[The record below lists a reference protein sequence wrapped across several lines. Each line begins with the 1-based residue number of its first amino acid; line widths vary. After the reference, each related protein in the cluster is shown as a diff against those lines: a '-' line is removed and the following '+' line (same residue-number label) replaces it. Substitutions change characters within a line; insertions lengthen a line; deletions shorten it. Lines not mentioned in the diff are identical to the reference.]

1 MTGDDMTAWV
11 EQAASETSLAEQQA
25 EAWYRREVRGQSRRD
40 VADAMGYERRDSVDD
55 AVGRVDQKIAEAE
68 KLRRLLEAVDY
79 EVDETEAPPDGGS
92 SIRGFIAEVADA
104 IAIEPEPDVPPE
116 EAGLETVAEYCGIH
130 NPERVRDVV
139 PVEEY
144 REQGGMLTCA
154 LSNREPYPPETILAK
169 YEVPN
174 DGGREL
180 LSNQAY
186 QDLLTESY
194 PLSDAEAKALAYT
207 RAGWPAW
214 ELQEV
219 MYSGP
224 RDKAE
229 LVQSARETIDEAT
242 GGQGQP

>member
-1 MTGDDMTAWV
+1 MTDDMTAWV
-11 EQAASETSLAEQQA
+11 EQATSETSLAEQQA
-25 EAWYRREVRGQSRRD
+25 EAWYRREVRGQSRSD

-68 KLRRLLEAVDY
+68 KLRRLIEAVDY
-79 EVDETEAPPDGGS
+79 ELDETEAPPDGGS
-92 SIRGFIAEVADA
+92 SIRAFLAELADA

-116 EAGLETVAEYCGIH
+116 EADLETVAEYCGIH

-169 YEVPN
+169 YPVPN
-174 DGGREL
+174 GVREL

-186 QDLLTESY
+186 QDLLVESY

-214 ELQEV
+214 ELQDV
-219 MYSGP
+219 MYEGP

-229 LVQSARETIDEAT
+229 LVASAREKLPD
-242 GGQGQP
+242 

>member
-1 MTGDDMTAWV
+1 MTTDDMTAWV

-25 EAWYRREVRGQSRRD
+25 EAWYRREIRGQSRRD

-55 AVGRVDQKIAEAE
+55 AARRVDQKIAEAE

-79 EVDETEAPPDGGS
+79 ELDETQAPPDGGS
-92 SIRGFIAEVADA
+92 SIRAFLAELADA

-130 NPERVRDVV
+130 NPETVEPVV

-144 REQGGMLTCA
+144 RDQGGMLTCQ

-169 YEVPN
+169 YPVPN
-174 DGGREL
+174 GGREL

-194 PLSDAEAKALAYT
+194 PLSDAEAKALAFT

-219 MYSGP
+219 VYDGP

-229 LVQSARETIDEAT
+229 LVASARETLPE
-242 GGQGQP
+242 